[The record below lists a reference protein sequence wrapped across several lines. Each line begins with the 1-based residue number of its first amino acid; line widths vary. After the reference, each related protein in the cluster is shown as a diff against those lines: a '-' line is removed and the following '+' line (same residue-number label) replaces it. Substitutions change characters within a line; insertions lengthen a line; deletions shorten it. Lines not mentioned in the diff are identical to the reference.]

1 MVITINSM
9 DFMLPTLC
17 HLQLAPLMTTRSIS
31 LSWHLIFGKVWENNR
46 DSGTQLAI
54 FETKPFSTLRK
65 LQKIVMK
72 ETIKCLTC
80 TRQDRFRTL
89 SKLQKIGPWNI
100 QARLRAP
107 LNEPCFLIHTAHRIS
122 EYQNGP
128 WPSPIVRPP
137 CSSPNSPNWSLWNDG
152 PAPCFPSSNHLGRAK
167 WIT

>member
-1 MVITINSM
+1 MIITINSM

-31 LSWHLIFGKVWENNR
+31 LSWHLIFVKVWENNR

-65 LQKIVMK
+65 LQKSSWKRPSNAWLVRVK
-72 ETIKCLTC
+72 TVFEAWANSRKSVHETYKPGFGHHWTSHASWS
-80 TRQDRFRTL
+80 T
-89 SKLQKIGPWNI
+89 P
-100 QARLRAP
+100 
-107 LNEPCFLIHTAHRIS
+107 HRIS

-128 WPSPIVRPP
+128 SPFVRPP
-137 CSSPNSPNWSLWNDG
+137 CSSPNSPNWCEMKG
-152 PAPCFPSSNHLGRAK
+152 QPFIYPGNHLGMAK